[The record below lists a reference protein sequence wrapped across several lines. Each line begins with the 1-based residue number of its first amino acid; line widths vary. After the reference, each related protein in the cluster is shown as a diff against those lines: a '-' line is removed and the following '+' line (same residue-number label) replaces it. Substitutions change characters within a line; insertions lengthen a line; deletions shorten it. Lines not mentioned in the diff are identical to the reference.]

1 MDTDDTESWTV
12 AWDEHHEAPYMH
24 KGVKW
29 VSYDNEESIKVKSD
43 FAYKHNLAGVMVWS
57 IDTDD
62 FRGKCG
68 GPTFPLLRTINHAL
82 YLQEQGLA
90 SAGRPTASFLVLM
103 AVTAILRQILWF
115 TPPLPWE
122 ELLP

>member
-1 MDTDDTESWTV
+1 
-12 AWDEHHEAPYMH
+12 MH

-29 VSYDNEESIKVKSD
+29 VSYDNQESIRMKTNY
-43 FAYKHNLAGVMVWS
+43 AYKHNLAGVMTWS

-82 YLQEQGLA
+82 YEQEQGLA
-90 SAGRPTASFLVLM
+90 SASLPKPPTFAIVIIASLL
-103 AVTAILRQILWF
+103 LRQFL
-115 TPPLPWE
+115 
-122 ELLP
+122 

>member
-103 AVTAILRQILWF
+103 ALTAVLRQIL
-115 TPPLPWE
+115 
-122 ELLP
+122 